1 MSNQKMSRDKIISN
15 EFLRCKTDKKDR
27 SPDADLMSYA
37 DKSKYPAWMIRDAK
51 WVWPIVVMYLPI
63 IMFWALFDMQ
73 GSRWTITATQM
84 DGFWGKSFKMRPDQV
99 QLFNSVF
106 ILILLPC
113 FELFIYPC
121 LNVFVKMTPLRYR
134 PNHRPVQHP

>member
-1 MSNQKMSRDKIISN
+1 
-15 EFLRCKTDKKDR
+15 
-27 SPDADLMSYA
+27 MSYT
-37 DKSKYPAWMIRDAK
+37 DKSKYPSWMIRDAK

-121 LNVFVKMTPLRYR
+121 LNVFVKMTPLR
-134 PNHRPVQHP
+134 VSLKQCQK